1 MPLSSQAPLPIAPK
15 PSGSFGLS
23 ILTSDA
29 GSITALPGVTTPG
42 TDRRVYGFNVGANF
56 PSGTSKQ
63 LPPQSISSENVGNI
77 DRWILPEARGQ
88 RSTQDKLAHYDFNAL
103 ESTKQEI
110 REGPPITPAR
120 ISPLEW
126 PSPSSA
132 FCRSPNI
139 CFMTPMS

>member
-1 MPLSSQAPLPIAPK
+1 VPLSSQGPLPIAPK

-56 PSGTSKQ
+56 PTGTSKQ
-63 LPPQSISSENVGNI
+63 LPPQSISSENVGKI
-77 DRWILPEARGQ
+77 DRWSLPEARSK
-88 RSTQDKLAHYDFNAL
+88 RSPQDKLAHYDFNAL
-103 ESTKQEI
+103 ESTRQET

-132 FCRSPNI
+132 FLLLSQYL
-139 CFMTPMS
+139 FMTPTS